1 MSKQVIVIDADQ
13 FRRMVEAANEQ
24 LTSHADFVNSLN
36 VFPVPDGDTGT
47 NMSLSFQTGVERVR
61 NAKETRIDE
70 LAQVLAKGL
79 LLGARGNSGVI
90 LSQLFRGFAKGCEG
104 EEVLDAKAFARALN
118 EGVKVAYRAVMKP
131 VEGTLLTVARESAEA
146 GDAFVNTSDD
156 VLELMETVYR
166 ASEQSLK
173 ETPEHLEVLKEVGVV
188 DSGGQGLVFIYN
200 GFLEALSGKTI
211 EIQTQSIESLDLEE
225 MAHEEN
231 YYNTS
236 HSVASEDIKFGYCTQ
251 MLIKL
256 GDGPTAEETF
266 DYDAFREHLN
276 GMGDSLIVVNDDEF
290 VKVHVHTEHPGQAL
304 DYGQR
309 FGSLTTVK
317 VDNMR
322 GQHDTILENQ
332 GKEAPESVA
341 KPAEKQPY
349 GIIAV
354 AAGDGVQELFRGAG
368 ATSIINGGQTMN
380 PSTED
385 IVKAIEAVNAENIIV
400 LPNNKNIFMA
410 SDQAA
415 EVVDQPTVVVHSSS
429 VSEGLTALLG
439 FDPTASLEENGEAME
454 EEREAVTSGQVT
466 HAIRDTEIDGLSIK
480 KGNYMGIING
490 DIKVCAEDVQT
501 ATIDMI
507 DAMLDEDSEIVTVI
521 YGEGQTEEDADALV
535 EILEDKHPGLEF
547 EVHYGGQPVYNYFIS
562 VE

>member
-1 MSKQVIVIDADQ
+1 
-13 FRRMVEAANEQ
+13 MVEAANEQ
-24 LTSHADFVNSLN
+24 LTAHADFVNSLN

-61 NAKETRIDE
+61 GAKETRIDE
-70 LAQVLAKGL
+70 LTQVLAKGL

-104 EEVLDAKAFARALN
+104 EETLDAKDFSRALN

-146 GDAFVNTSDD
+146 GEAYANTSDD
-156 VLELMETVYR
+156 LLGLMETVYH
-166 ASEQSLK
+166 AAEQSLK
-173 ETPEHLEVLKEVGVV
+173 ETPEHLKVLKEVGVV

-200 GFLEALSGKTI
+200 GFLEALSGKSI
-211 EIQTQSIESLDLEE
+211 NIKTQSVENLDLKE

-236 HSVASEDIKFGYCTQ
+236 HSVTSEDIKYGYCTQ
-251 MLIKL
+251 MLIRL
-256 GDGPTAEETF
+256 GDGPTAEEEF
-266 DYDAFREHLN
+266 DYDEFREHLN

-290 VKVHVHTEHPGQAL
+290 VKVHVHTEHPGLAL

-332 GKEAPESVA
+332 GKEAP
-341 KPAEKQPY
+341 KPVPQPTEKQPF
-349 GIIAV
+349 GIVAV
-354 AAGDGVQELFRGAG
+354 AAGDGVQELFQGAG
-368 ATSIINGGQTMN
+368 ATTVINGGQTMN

-385 IVKAIEAVNAENIIV
+385 IVKAIEAINADNIIL

-410 SDQAA
+410 SEQAA
-415 EVVDQPTVVVHSSS
+415 EVVDQPTIVVHTSS

-439 FDPTASLEENGEAME
+439 YNPTASLEENGEAME
-454 EEREAVTSGQVT
+454 EERQNVTSGQVT
-466 HAIRDTEIDGLSIK
+466 HAIRDTEIDGLTIK
-480 KGNYMGIING
+480 EGDYMGIVDG
-490 DIKVCAEDVQT
+490 DIKVSDSDLAD
-501 ATIDMI
+501 ATVKMV

-521 YGEGQTEEDADALV
+521 YGDEQTEDDANQIIERLQ
-535 EILEDKHPGLEF
+535 EKHDDIEF
-547 EVHYGGQPVYNYFIS
+547 EVYYGGQPVYNYFVS